1 MNAMKNVLVP
11 VDGSESALRA
21 VQWVSGQLA
30 GQAGAH
36 VHLLTV
42 VPAVDA
48 WEVRSHLG
56 GDDIARIEA
65 GNAASVLDPAVAV
78 VRAAGVAVS
87 PHSAAGADVAA
98 SIAEHARTCQ
108 CDSIVMGVRGLT
120 ALKSV
125 LLGSTTLKVIHLAN
139 VPVTVVK

>member
-1 MNAMKNVLVP
+1 MGAMKNVLVP

-21 VQWVSGQLA
+21 VQWVSGELA

-42 VPAVDA
+42 GPAVDA

-56 GDDIARIEA
+56 ADAIAKIEA
-65 GNAASVLDPAVAV
+65 TNAAAVLDPAVVV

-87 PHSAAGADVAA
+87 PHSATGDDVAA
-98 SIAEHARTCQ
+98 TIAEHARTCQ
-108 CDSIVMGVRGLT
+108 CDSIVMGTRGLG
-120 ALKSV
+120 ALQTV
-125 LLGSTTLKVIHLAN
+125 LLGSTTLKVIHLAD
-139 VPVTVVK
+139 VPVTVIK